1 MKQAELD
8 AAVKVVRDVVY
19 AKMQEKGFAQYIP
32 ELEKQVDVVDV
43 VRYGLQAAEDE
54 RKTCSR
60 RKRRNES
67 IYSWL
72 GPYPGWPHPG
82 FGSVGSTDLGI
93 QHCPLVGCSS
103 VWWVCCPRS
112 VLRWWWLLANS

>member
-54 RKTCSR
+54 RKR
-60 RKRRNES
+60 
-67 IYSWL
+67 
-72 GPYPGWPHPG
+72 
-82 FGSVGSTDLGI
+82 I
-93 QHCPLVGCSS
+93 QKEEKKK
-103 VWWVCCPRS
+103 
-112 VLRWWWLLANS
+112 